1 MRQLAK
7 HMVEW
12 FTHLIGRVTRRYY
25 FEDYIR
31 VYPDQVA
38 FNRFGKSRRIT
49 RTDRNN
55 YLNHRKYYRF
65 VAQFVRGKTVT
76 DVGCGSGYGCEML
89 VESGAARVV
98 GCDISR
104 HALEFA
110 RRRYG
115 KLAEFIEQGITD
127 LHQFP
132 DASFDVT
139 ISSEVLEHIKEYQL
153 EDQAVKELKRVTKAG
168 GIVIV
173 GTPNSELLGDHGFSY
188 DEMHKLFATHFE
200 QFVIF
205 ENALVPWGGQKQDW
219 VRRLADGR
227 TGVIVSENINL
238 DETDLPES
246 AKTEL
251 KHGLTPGRYRFQHLD
266 IDTTLLHNTHSWIV
280 IAIKS

>member
-65 VAQFVRGKTVT
+65 VGQFVRGKTVT

-219 VRRLADGR
+219 LRRLADGR

-238 DETDLPES
+238 DETVLPES
-246 AKTEL
+246 VEAEL
-251 KHGLTPGRYRFQHLD
+251 KRGLTPGRYLFQHLD